1 MTKTQLAESLAQK
14 LGHTKL
20 EASKFIDCYA
30 EVVAAA
36 LKNDGEVTVPG
47 LVKLKLKDTPATPE
61 CERMNPFTKQMAK
74 VAAKPASKKVKVS
87 PVAALKKAVIV

>member
-1 MTKTQLAESLAQK
+1 MTKTQLIESISQN
-14 LGHTKL
+14 LGHTKS
-20 EASKFIDCYA
+20 EVSKFIDCYA
-30 EVVAAA
+30 ETIAAA
-36 LKNDGEVTVPG
+36 LKQEGQVVVPG

-87 PVAALKKAVIV
+87 PVAALKKAVI

>member
-1 MTKTQLAESLAQK
+1 MTKTQLVEVISQR
-14 LGHTKL
+14 LGHTKS
-20 EASKFIDCYA
+20 EMSKFVDCYA
-30 EVVAAA
+30 EVIAGA
-36 LKNDGEVTVPG
+36 LKQDGEVVVPG

-87 PVAALKKAVIV
+87 PLAALKKAVV